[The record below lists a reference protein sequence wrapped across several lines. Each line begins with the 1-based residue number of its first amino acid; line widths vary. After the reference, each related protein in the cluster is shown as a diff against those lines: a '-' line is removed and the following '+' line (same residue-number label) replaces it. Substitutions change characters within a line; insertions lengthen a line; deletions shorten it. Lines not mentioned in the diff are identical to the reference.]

1 MNGRSVVCAA
11 LLATA
16 ALSAA
21 PMQAATL
28 YSTAESYMGSGRF
41 YGPGAYTEPQPLFP
55 VVIRN
60 MVWITEKDFV
70 TPFFNNGAAEPNIQA
85 EKGTRGVV
93 DGKLSNGLLINENAD
108 IYPSKVAGTDVIF
121 AIVNGGPHN
130 GLQVSSTTETGEVT
144 MTMDIAMD
152 LGVGEKGVV
161 RLPFYGTTGSLTVP
175 YSLQTQL
182 GGKGVDQAGE
192 LLSGSVLTGRIGDFN
207 NDGWIDGTLIA
218 VSTMP
223 LDSPFYPGQPYVI
236 ARNFETD
243 IPIDGAL
250 YGNVPK
256 MKRAA
261 SAAVAK

>member
-1 MNGRSVVCAA
+1 MNARHVLAA
-11 LLATA
+11 LLAA
-16 ALSAA
+16 ALAA
-21 PMQAATL
+21 PLEAATL
-28 YSTAESYMGSGRF
+28 YSTPDSYLGSGRF
-41 YGPGAYTEPQPLFP
+41 YGPGSYTEPQPLFP

-70 TPFFNNGAAEPNIQA
+70 TPFFNNGAAEPNILA

-108 IYPSKVAGTDVIF
+108 IYPAKVAGTDVVI

-130 GLQVSSTTETGEVT
+130 GLQVSSTTPTGEVT
-144 MTMDIAMD
+144 MTMDLALD

-175 YSLQTQL
+175 YSIQTQQ

-192 LLSGSVLTGRIGDFN
+192 LASGSVVTGRIGDFN
-207 NDGWIDGTLIA
+207 DDGWIDGTLVA
-218 VSTMP
+218 VNTMP
-223 LDSPFYPGQPYVI
+223 LDSPLYPGQPYVI
-236 ARNFETD
+236 VRHFETD

-250 YGNVPK
+250 YGNVEAL
-256 MKRAA
+256 KRAPSGA
-261 SAAVAK
+261 NGK